1 MDQGEYTLLS
11 YSSYDKV
18 LKQIDKD
25 SLSSNEYYALVWN
38 KLLSLNLMMTSY
50 QANNTTVLTTSQ

>member
-25 SLSSNEYYALVWN
+25 SLSSNEYYALGWN
-38 KLLSLNLMMTSY
+38 KLLSLNLMMSSY